1 MIKYK
6 EIDES
11 TDMIIATSGSTC
23 INYNRIISSS
33 TSPYSVL
40 DTKTFRDPAAST
52 SRKLYA
58 LYIMY
63 LNSAVSLI
71 YDNDPSSSYTDLAQ
85 INFLTQSITY

>member
-11 TDMIIATSGSTC
+11 TDMIIATSGSTR

-40 DTKTFRDPAAST
+40 DTKTFRDPTSST
-52 SRKLYA
+52 TRSLYA
-58 LYIMY
+58 LYIID
-63 LNSAVSLI
+63 LNNAVSLI
-71 YDNDPSSSYTDLAQ
+71 YDSISRYTDLAKV
-85 INFLTQSITY
+85 NF